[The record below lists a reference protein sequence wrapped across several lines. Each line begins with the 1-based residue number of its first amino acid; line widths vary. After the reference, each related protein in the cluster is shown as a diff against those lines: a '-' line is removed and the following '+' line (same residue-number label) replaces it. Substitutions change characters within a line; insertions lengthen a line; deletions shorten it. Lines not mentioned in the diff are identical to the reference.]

1 MHRTQF
7 RRFIP
12 ATSFEK
18 RRIKLEPSE
27 NQLHKSIAEY
37 LDLALPRS
45 IFWTTFPS
53 GGGGLVRGKE
63 LKEKGLK
70 AGVPDILI
78 IASGEVYWIE
88 LKKEKKGRLSKD
100 QNITI
105 PRLQLAG
112 CKIAVCR
119 SLEDV
124 EITLTNWGLVRSNP
138 LIESH
143 PNEKL

>member
-1 MHRTQF
+1 MYRTQF

-27 NQLHKSIAEY
+27 EQLHKSIAEY
-37 LDLALPRS
+37 LDLVLKGS

-53 GGGGLVRGKE
+53 GGGGIVRGKG

-78 IASGEVYWIE
+78 IARGEIYWIE
-88 LKKEKKGRLSKD
+88 LKKPKKGRLSKD
-100 QNITI
+100 QNIII
-105 PRLQLAG
+105 PRLELAG
-112 CKIAVCR
+112 CKTAVCK

-124 EITLTNWGLVRSNP
+124 EITLNNWGLVRRQP
-138 LIESH
+138 LIES
-143 PNEKL
+143 